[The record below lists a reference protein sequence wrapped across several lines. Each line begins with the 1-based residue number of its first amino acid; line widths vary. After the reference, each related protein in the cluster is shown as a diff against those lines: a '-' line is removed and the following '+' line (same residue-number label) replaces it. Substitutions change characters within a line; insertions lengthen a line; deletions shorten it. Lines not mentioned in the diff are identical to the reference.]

1 MFAFHSIFFKSF
13 TVINLKNVTFC
24 KLDQAFHPCRQCRGG
39 DILQEFENIRIYWT
53 DKFGGVCVFVCS
65 LFVVVGDLFCFCNK
79 ITTKSNYHCFPFLKK
94 GKHEVDTGT
103 LLPTHMGKH
112 AFFSLRKKQM

>member
-1 MFAFHSIFFKSF
+1 MFCIVYRDGVMFAFHSIFFKSF

-53 DKFGGVCVFVCS
+53 DKFGGVC
-65 LFVVVGDLFCFCNK
+65 LFVLFLLLWEICFASVIRLQQK
-79 ITTKSNYHCFPFLKK
+79 VTITVFL
-94 GKHEVDTGT
+94 
-103 LLPTHMGKH
+103 
-112 AFFSLRKKQM
+112 F